1 MILAAGCSWTDAQ
14 FSTSDQSLK
23 EEDRGPWPM
32 WPEIMGKELNLKVK
46 NVGLSGCDNKYIFDA
61 CIDEVW
67 KHTKIDLCVVM
78 WTGWDRFRYLN
89 IQKYPMVTYAMANP
103 VGEDNK
109 TYADQ
114 LIVDG
119 KRTEKE
125 VNEFFSQ
132 YFLEKDL
139 DEFTPFYNQ
148 PNDVLKRYSEDV
160 IDTTFRYMH
169 LLAITLENNNIPYI
183 FVQGIPA
190 FPLGWVSSNY
200 SDEEVLKDMMRCVYM
215 PYLKKNK
222 NIIGF
227 PFQRSFGGTTMFNVV
242 NAAGPNYGVS
252 ELDKHPNGKGQN
264 LMAEKLMRHYDL
276 LYR

>member
-1 MILAAGCSWTDAQ
+1 MILAAGCSWTDSN
-14 FSTSDQSLK
+14 FISSDKTVKQES
-23 EEDRGPWPM
+23 WPM

-89 IQKYPMVTYAMANP
+89 IQKYPMATYQTANT
-103 VGEDNK
+103 K

-114 LIVDG
+114 LIADG
-119 KRTEKE
+119 KKTEEE
-125 VNEFFSQ
+125 VNEFLSQ

-139 DEFTPFYNQ
+139 DEFNSFYNQ

-183 FVQGIPA
+183 FVQAPPA
-190 FPLGWVSSNY
+190 FPLGWMCSNY
-200 SDEEVLKDMMRCVYM
+200 SDEEVLKDIMRCVYM

-242 NAAGPNYGVS
+242 NAAGPNYEVS
-252 ELDKHPNGKGQN
+252 ELDRHPNGKGQN